1 MSVNYFCLSL
11 RTQDIHLWCM
21 NLGFVSISISLLSS
35 VVWTFD
41 RWKWQPLALLS
52 SFSNIVSK
60 LGQQLTMKQPRRQ
73 GYCISYWIST
83 NSLINNV
90 NLKKKFCCMNNQ
102 ESQVEFVVV
111 SVWHHLTKNGYI
123 LCVCANELLFL
134 RMHLG
139 VVNLKN
145 RLWDKRKLLAIF
157 LLCVFLT
164 SPVFFSLPKTDWPL
178 DCMRM
183 VVVSNNFCVRCSTM
197 RLTAINV
204 LSSILIIISGSW
216 FLLLKCWQWTGIQ
229 REEEEIIRYIG
240 LLLCC
245 GSKSTNI
252 VREKVPPKVLN
263 YFPLFLSFF
272 FYSFQSN
279 KFMVC
284 FERF

>member
-1 MSVNYFCLSL
+1 MHYISSNSQQSVCWHQKMSVNYFCLSL

-73 GYCISYWIST
+73 GYCTSYGIST

-102 ESQVEFVVV
+102 ESQKASWVCCKLV
-111 SVWHHLTKNGYI
+111 SVWHQLTKNGYI
-123 LCVCANELLFL
+123 LYVQTANELLFL

-157 LLCVFLT
+157 LLCSFLT
-164 SPVFFSLPKTDWPL
+164 
-178 DCMRM
+178 C
-183 VVVSNNFCVRCSTM
+183 
-197 RLTAINV
+197 AAV
-204 LSSILIIISGSW
+204 L
-216 FLLLKCWQWTGIQ
+216 F
-229 REEEEIIRYIG
+229 
-240 LLLCC
+240 
-245 GSKSTNI
+245 
-252 VREKVPPKVLN
+252 
-263 YFPLFLSFF
+263 FLSP
-272 FYSFQSN
+272 
-279 KFMVC
+279 KLTDP
-284 FERF
+284 